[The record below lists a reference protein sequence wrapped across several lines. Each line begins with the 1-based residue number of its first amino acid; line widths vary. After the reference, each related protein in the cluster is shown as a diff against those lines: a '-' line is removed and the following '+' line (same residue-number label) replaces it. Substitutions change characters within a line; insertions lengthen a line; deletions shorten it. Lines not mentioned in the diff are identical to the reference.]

1 MSTSCPTFWTEDPS
15 ILWKEVNDFY
25 PFSDAA
31 KKCSTTALNSLTRF
45 GIYLAIALCILCR
58 EVKYMIV
65 SAAFAGVAVAAYYGM
80 KQRGVIREGF
90 GEPKDQ
96 LPFSMP
102 GSPAAL
108 IAGIAA
114 ADQPVQDVIGD
125 TNRTGPTAANPF
137 MNVLLTEIGD
147 NPGRGAAL
155 TGDKLSRQWSDSFQ
169 TKMYGD
175 PGDVFQ
181 HNQSQRI
188 WTPQPSTTIPND
200 QHSFQ
205 NWLYRIP
212 GQTCKEGNNRACTT
226 SGSDGATVPWLSSPY

>member
-1 MSTSCPTFWTEDPS
+1 MSTCPTFWIEDPS
-15 ILWKEVNDFY
+15 ILWKEAQDFY
-25 PFSDAA
+25 PFSEDA

-45 GIYLAIALCILCR
+45 GVYLAIVLTLLCR
-58 EVKYMIV
+58 EPKYLFV
-65 SAAFAGVAVAAYYGM
+65 SIAFAGIAIAAYYGM

-90 GEPKDQ
+90 GEPTDL

-108 IAGIAA
+108 IAGIAV
-114 ADQPVQDVIGD
+114 ADQPIQDVIGD
-125 TNRTGPTAANPF
+125 DNRTLPTAANPF

-147 NPGRGAAL
+147 TPGRGAAL
-155 TGDKLSRQWSDSFQ
+155 TGDTLSRQWSDSFQ

-226 SGSDGATVPWLSSPY
+226 SGSDGATIPWLSSPY

>member
-1 MSTSCPTFWTEDPS
+1 MSSCPNFWTENPS
-15 ILWKEVNDFY
+15 ILWNHAKDFY
-25 PFSDAA
+25 PFSEAA

-45 GIYLAIALCILCR
+45 GIYLSLALTVVCFDL
-58 EVKYMIV
+58 KYLIISIV
-65 SAAFAGVAVAAYYGM
+65 FGGIAVAAYYGM

-90 GEPKDQ
+90 GEPSDQ

-125 TNRTGPTAANPF
+125 SNRTSPTAANPF

-155 TGDKLSRQWSDSFQ
+155 TGEKLSRQWSDSFQ

-175 PGDVFQ
+175 PTDVFQ

-205 NWLYRIP
+205 NWLYRVP
-212 GQTCKEGNNRACTT
+212 GQSCKEGNNRACST
-226 SGSDGATVPWLSSPY
+226 SGSDGGVVPWLSSSH

>member
-1 MSTSCPTFWTEDPS
+1 MQKGDIVCPVFWTEDPS
-15 ILWKEVNDFY
+15 ILVKQAQDFY
-25 PFSDAA
+25 PFSEAA

-45 GIYLAIALCILCR
+45 GVYLSIALIILCR
-58 EVKYMIV
+58 EFKYGIV
-65 SAAFAGVAVAAYYGM
+65 AIAFAGIAIAAYYGM

-90 GEPKDQ
+90 TE

-102 GSPAAL
+102 GSPAVL
-108 IAGIAA
+108 VAGIAA
-114 ADQPVQDVIGD
+114 ADQPVMDVIGD
-125 TNRTGPTAANPF
+125 TNRTSPTAANPF

-147 NPGRGAAL
+147 NPGRGAAV
-155 TGDKLSRQWSDSFQ
+155 TDKDLPRKWSDSFQ

-181 HNQSQRI
+181 HNQNQRI

>member
-1 MSTSCPTFWTEDPS
+1 MSSCPSFWIEDPS
-15 ILWKEVNDFY
+15 ILWNNAKDFY
-25 PFSDAA
+25 PFSEAA

-45 GIYLAIALCILCR
+45 GIYLSLALTVLCFDL
-58 EVKYMIV
+58 KYLIISLV
-65 SAAFAGVAVAAYYGM
+65 FAGIAVAAYYGM

-90 GEPKDQ
+90 GEPTDQ

-125 TNRTGPTAANPF
+125 SDRTSPTAANPF

-155 TGDKLSRQWSDSFQ
+155 TGDKLPRQWSDSFQ

-200 QHSFQ
+200 LEGYQKFLNQDNVS
-205 NWLYRIP
+205 R
-212 GQTCKEGNNRACTT
+212 KELSESHVIAK
-226 SGSDGATVPWLSSPY
+226 GSTNSPKGLL